1 MGKAAG
7 TMEGGGE
14 GGQWLG
20 YRILRVLLTVT
31 AAATHREKSNGTTR
45 CSQRKSCPRGQMY
58 SVLVSIQTTDRAPGG
73 QAPVYQCPY
82 QGRIRPVPLPVP
94 TPQTARNLSSSP
106 VFNNPTSTADSA
118 LSAFLSGRWVLPSSF
133 SHPRLPPSFFFIL
146 SSFSASSSTSS
157 ILSLF
162 LCCVVVCGRVS
173 LSLSSIR
180 LV

>member
-20 YRILRVLLTVT
+20 YRILRVTT
-31 AAATHREKSNGTTR
+31 DRHSSYHTHREEQWHHTMLPEKELP
-45 CSQRKSCPRGQMY
+45 QRTDVLCPRKYTNHRQ
-58 SVLVSIQTTDRAPGG
+58 SSRRSSTRVSM
-73 QAPVYQCPY
+73 
-82 QGRIRPVPLPVP
+82 PVPGPYPSRTLLVP

-133 SHPRLPPSFFFIL
+133 SHPRLPSFFFIL